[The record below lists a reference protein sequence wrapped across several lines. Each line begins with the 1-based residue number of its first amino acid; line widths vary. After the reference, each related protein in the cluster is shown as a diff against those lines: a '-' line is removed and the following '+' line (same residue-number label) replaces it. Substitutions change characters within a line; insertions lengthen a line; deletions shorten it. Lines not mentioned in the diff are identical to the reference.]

1 MEHSVPISDLPFNVH
16 AFESRYGKIRS
27 AEKLCPGVFRILTVP
42 IPLDQF
48 ICSDLFVVMA
58 DSPAIPLT
66 AKSYGIPLESSPEVL
81 VVYCNA
87 DYFDKETKKQLYLD
101 IYDDSMWLINLIE
114 NMLSVTRLEEGRM
127 NLNISV
133 ELVDDVI
140 QEALRHVDRKKDE
153 HTITVEHE
161 DELLL
166 ARMDSRLIVQMVIN
180 LVDNA
185 IKYTQKGSHIDI
197 RTGREGKN
205 AVISVADDGPGIS
218 DEMKEHIFETFY
230 TGTNK
235 IADSRRSLG
244 LGLALCKSIV
254 NVHGGEIKVSDA
266 HPHGAV
272 FQFTLPAGEVKV
284 YE

>member
-185 IKYTQKGSHIDI
+185 IKYTQKG
-197 RTGREGKN
+197 
-205 AVISVADDGPGIS
+205 
-218 DEMKEHIFETFY
+218 
-230 TGTNK
+230 
-235 IADSRRSLG
+235 
-244 LGLALCKSIV
+244 
-254 NVHGGEIKVSDA
+254 
-266 HPHGAV
+266 
-272 FQFTLPAGEVKV
+272 
-284 YE
+284 